1 MAAPNLEKGL
11 STSESRVN
19 QRFHCITD
27 RRAQPRGAFAAR
39 AVSRFRK
46 YFPTTER
53 NINLKSS
60 TRAMTLRPRWPA
72 HAIHEPTKAKT
83 PSLWSRWFRSRVLRK
98 LALLRDN
105 ILGSTLGPFLYD
117 FIDLRS
123 THDQSGRLHRSS
135 AAGSSRRGAA
145 GFRLV
150 QKMAAPNKKAEEG
163 WGRR

>member
-1 MAAPNLEKGL
+1 MPF
-11 STSESRVN
+11 TS
-19 QRFHCITD
+19 
-27 RRAQPRGAFAAR
+27 QPKPKRLHYGVA
-39 AVSRFRK
+39 
-46 YFPTTER
+46 
-53 NINLKSS
+53 
-60 TRAMTLRPRWPA
+60 
-72 HAIHEPTKAKT
+72 
-83 PSLWSRWFRSRVLRK
+83 RSRVLRK

-105 ILGSTLGPFLYD
+105 ILGSTLRPFLYD

-150 QKMAAPNKKAEEG
+150 QKMAAPNKEAEEG